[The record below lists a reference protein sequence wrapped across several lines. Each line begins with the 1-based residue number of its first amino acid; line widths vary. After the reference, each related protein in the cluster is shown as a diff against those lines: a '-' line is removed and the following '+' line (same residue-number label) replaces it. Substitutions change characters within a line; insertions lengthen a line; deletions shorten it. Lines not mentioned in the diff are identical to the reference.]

1 MSESNSFKKRK
12 TSKQAEQQQLDL
24 EGLTQGE
31 LIEGAAATK
40 ELLSFVPR
48 DSELDDPEVSKRPTP
63 PPVPSYQST
72 VEPRKLTPREHKLLQ
87 SRNQLVHT
95 GPSIRTIQAIQDS
108 AQELC
113 STVQKLYTA
122 VDRIQYLT
130 DKTIE
135 DQLGLYKAR
144 YALESTYA
152 ESGVAVEDISV
163 EDRNGNELT
172 RNDIV
177 RTVCDHDRHTYCY
190 GKVVRITGIV
200 VLIELSEQRRVI
212 GRLSHECWIVT
223 NEVIE
228 ASHQL
233 EEEIQANEQLNQYLT
248 EDHKFR

>member
-1 MSESNSFKKRK
+1 M
-12 TSKQAEQQQLDL
+12 
-24 EGLTQGE
+24 
-31 LIEGAAATK
+31 
-40 ELLSFVPR
+40 
-48 DSELDDPEVSKRPTP
+48 
-63 PPVPSYQST
+63 
-72 VEPRKLTPREHKLLQ
+72 EPRKLTPREHKLLQ

-212 GRLSHECWIVT
+212 GRLSHKCWIVT